1 MEQYT
6 RKLNDFWQSRLDPQK
21 IIKNSLFGAIL
32 SMKFSFTTYLMSTK
46 PFFSVAL
53 KPLCP
58 QSPFSGAMQSPFWD
72 LLIKG
77 FKNCTLTDEYFLKT
91 FAFQKF
97 SVWSHIPSSG
107 TTSDNFLIFSII
119 FPVFLTTDTSFS
131 ECITMIGP
139 VVTAQ

>member
-1 MEQYT
+1 MKQYI
-6 RKLNDFWQSRLDPQK
+6 RKLNDFWQSRVDPQK

-32 SMKFSFTTYLMSTK
+32 SMKFPFTTYLMSTK

-97 SVWSHIPSSG
+97 SVDHTYHQVGRLRTIFWYFPLYFQY
-107 TTSDNFLIFSII
+107 FLQQTLL
-119 FPVFLTTDTSFS
+119 FLN
-131 ECITMIGP
+131 
-139 VVTAQ
+139 V